1 MLNISVTGWLLSW
14 EVYFVMTMKYI
25 YGPVPSRRLGISLGV
40 SPIPKKTC
48 NYSCIY
54 CQLGRTDH
62 LTNTRK
68 MFFPIEEI
76 LAEFEEILKRAV
88 EFDVVTI
95 VGEGEPTLYLGLGEL
110 ISEIQKRTDKP
121 VAVITNGALLY
132 DLNVRMELYKVDIVL
147 PSVDAYD
154 NASFKKI
161 NRPHGTLDFDMVN
174 DGLRTFSEEYQGQ
187 LWIGLMLIAGVNDDD
202 TSLRKYSETLRKLN
216 YNRLYINTPVRPPAE
231 SYVKAVDHKKMNH
244 AIDILGGI
252 SIDLLVSL
260 GFHSEI
266 TDHYEAILSII
277 KRHPMNQFEI
287 EGFLNSRSCSD
298 ISTILNNLKKDS
310 KVISINYKGY
320 ETYRLK

>member
-1 MLNISVTGWLLSW
+1 MSN
-14 EVYFVMTMKYI
+14 MQYI

-68 MFFPIEEI
+68 MFFPVKEI
-76 LAEFEEILKRAV
+76 IKEFEQVLRNNL

-110 ISEIQKRTDKP
+110 IEKIKRGTDKP

-132 DLNVRMELYKVDIVL
+132 DQNVQAELMKADIVL
-147 PSVDAYD
+147 PSMDAYD
-154 NASFKKI
+154 NFSYKKI
-161 NRPHGTLDFDMVN
+161 NRPHGTLDFHNVHR
-174 DGLRTFSEEYQGQ
+174 GLKIFSKKYQGQ
-187 LWIGLMLIAGVNDDD
+187 LWLEIMLMRDINDDD
-202 TSLRKYSETLRKLN
+202 ASMEKYSDLLKSIK
-216 YNRLYINTPVRPPAE
+216 YDRLYLNTPVRPPVEAH
-231 SYVKAVDHKKMNH
+231 VKPIENEKINRAVEF
-244 AIDILGGI
+244 LGGI
-252 SIDLLVSL
+252 SIDLLFSH

-266 TDHYEAILSII
+266 ADHYDAIMSII

-287 EGFLNSRSCSD
+287 NRFLELRGCNYISNIFNDLESD
-298 ISTILNNLKKDS
+298 C
-310 KVISINYKGY
+310 KVEKINYKGY
-320 ETYRLK
+320 DTYRLI